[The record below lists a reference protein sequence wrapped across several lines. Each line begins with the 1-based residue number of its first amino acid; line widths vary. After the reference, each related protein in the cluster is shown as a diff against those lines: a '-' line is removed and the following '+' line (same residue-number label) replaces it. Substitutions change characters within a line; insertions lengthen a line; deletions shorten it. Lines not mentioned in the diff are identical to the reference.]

1 MPLTTGLITNT
12 RDFGTAAT
20 NVVVNLVN
28 ENISAGASVEVRI
41 FYVLE
46 PDVKIPLY
54 VAGIT
59 LAANSIAR
67 RVFFV
72 SGVFAYE
79 VQFGITEPTT
89 GQVVVSTFGLDAF
102 GNLVQEQGILHEEMH
117 TINNLTPTG
126 S

>member
-20 NVVVNLVN
+20 NIVVNIAN
-28 ENISAGASVEVRI
+28 ENISAGATVEVRV

-46 PDVKIPLY
+46 ADVKIPLY

-59 LAANSIAR
+59 LLPNSIAR
-67 RVFFV
+67 RLFFV

-79 VQFGITEPTT
+79 VQFAITEPVA

-117 TINNLTPTG
+117 TIANLTPTT
-126 S
+126 

>member
-28 ENISAGASVEVRI
+28 ENISGGASVEVRI
-41 FYVLE
+41 FYVLV

-54 VAGIT
+54 VSGIT

-79 VQFGITEPTT
+79 VQFAITEPVA
-89 GQVVVSTFGLDAF
+89 GEVVVSTFGLDAF
-102 GNLVQEQGILHEEMH
+102 GNLVQEQGILHQEMH
-117 TINNLTPTG
+117 TITNLTPTVL
-126 S
+126 